1 MENRHV
7 DREYLDEVLSRLVK
21 DAGFQPEGWTH
32 TEVKEYRRLVQGAH
46 AAKVDTDLRNM
57 RLLRIEPHADDP
69 AKARATLSSG
79 RVIGLTFKS
88 SGGHVAV
95 VLELLPP
102 ETDNLR

>member
-7 DREYLDEVLSRLVK
+7 HRESLDGALNRLVT
-21 DAGFQPEGWTH
+21 DPGFQPDGWTH
-32 TEVKEYRRLVQGAH
+32 AEVKEYRRLVQGAR

-57 RLLRIEPHADDP
+57 RLLRIEPHAADP

-88 SGGHVAV
+88 SDGHVTV
-95 VLELLPP
+95 VFELLPP
-102 ETDNLR
+102 ETGDE